1 MRVITLEDHF
11 TTPMAHGLLPA
22 PTAARLHHKK
32 EFDRQL
38 GHDVDAELLDL
49 GASRLAAMDKAGI
62 DFQVISMTAPGCQGQ
77 EAETAVPMARDAN
90 DRLFEAVKRHPDR
103 FGGFAAL
110 PTADPAASVKEL
122 ERAVTRLGFKGA
134 LINGHT
140 RGSFLDDRKYWP
152 IFECA
157 QALDVPIYLH
167 PTRPHPGAMKAYYEG
182 YEELGQ
188 AAWGFHA
195 DTGAHYLR
203 LVFAG
208 IFDTFPRLKIVLG
221 HLGETLPFV
230 MERLNFHVEMD
241 AAYRGLK
248 KTPLE
253 YLRENLIVTTSG
265 NFFMPA
271 FLCTYMA
278 LGADRILF
286 SVDWPF
292 EKNTQAAEFL
302 RNLPVSE
309 DDRAKIAHGNAE
321 KLLRL

>member
-1 MRVITLEDHF
+1 
-11 TTPMAHGLLPA
+11 MAAGLLPK
-22 PTAARLHHKK
+22 PTPAREHHKK
-32 EFDRQL
+32 EYNRLL
-38 GHDVDAELLDL
+38 GHDVEAELLAL
-49 GASRLAAMDKAGI
+49 GASRIAAMDRAGI
-62 DFQVISMTAPGCQGQ
+62 DFQIISMTAPGCQAYD
-77 EAETAVPMARDAN
+77 AETSVPMAKDAN
-90 DRLFEAVKRHPDR
+90 DRLFDAVKKHPTR

-110 PTADPAASVKEL
+110 PTADVPHSVKEL
-122 ERAVTRLGFKGA
+122 ERAVMQLGFKGA

-140 RGSFLDDRKYWP
+140 GGSFLDDRKYWP

-167 PTRPHPGAMKAYYEG
+167 PTRPHPGAMKAYFEG
-182 YEELGQ
+182 YEELGA

-208 IFDTFPRLKIVLG
+208 IFDTFPQLKIVLG

-230 MERLNFHVEMD
+230 MERLNTHVEMD

-265 NFFMPA
+265 NFSMAA

-278 LGADRILF
+278 LGADQILF

-292 EKNTQAAEFL
+292 EKNTQAIEFL

-309 DDRAKIAHGNAE
+309 GDRAKIAYKNAE
-321 KLLRL
+321 KLLKLGNPEKLPKL